1 MDKGNLEQD
10 TKPFKNEWY
19 LKMAA
24 MQKLYNLR
32 QKKIQLTRD
41 YTMQDNLEDMEAEY
55 NMHLG
60 MIEEYNAYK
69 LAKALIKYFIP
80 GTNL

>member
-1 MDKGNLEQD
+1 MDKDNLEQD

-32 QKKIQLTRD
+32 QKKSS
-41 YTMQDNLEDMEAEY
+41 
-55 NMHLG
+55 
-60 MIEEYNAYK
+60 
-69 LAKALIKYFIP
+69 
-80 GTNL
+80 